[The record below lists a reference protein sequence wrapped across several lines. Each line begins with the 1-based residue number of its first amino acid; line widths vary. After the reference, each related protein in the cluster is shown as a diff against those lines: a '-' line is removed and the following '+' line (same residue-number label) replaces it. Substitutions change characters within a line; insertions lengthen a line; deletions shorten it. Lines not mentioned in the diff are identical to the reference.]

1 MGLVVFKKNG
11 DMHGS
16 MKDEYGNGS
25 EKVGSGYEDGEINGF
40 RKMRKWYEG
49 WVVREMRIDGHERR
63 KLWQ

>member
-1 MGLVVFKKNG
+1 
-11 DMHGS
+11 MHGS

-49 WVVREMRIDGHERR
+49 WVVREMRIDGHERW